1 MTSDSFVPGDVPHC
15 HPSPQLSDMHP
26 EPSPV
31 CQDSGGPTQGGPEA
45 PSTTGGAPPKALPP
59 PPTAV
64 RDPDGNIGVQPP
76 GPQAGGEG
84 GSKLGRGRGSAWCL
98 HTLGPSTSA
107 LSSHGSWKVFG
118 LILWCRGMQGVGEP
132 GSGRGSSR

>member
-45 PSTTGGAPPKALPP
+45 PSTTGGAPPRHFLHHLLLSGILMG
-59 PPTAV
+59 TLGCSLLV
-64 RDPDGNIGVQPP
+64 HR
-76 GPQAGGEG
+76 QAGRVAVSLGEAG
-84 GSKLGRGRGSAWCL
+84 AQPGVC
-98 HTLGPSTSA
+98 TLLVHPRQ
-107 LSSHGSWKVFG
+107 L
-118 LILWCRGMQGVGEP
+118 
-132 GSGRGSSR
+132 

>member
-1 MTSDSFVPGDVPHC
+1 MCPTVTHRHSSQTCTLSPALCVRSVGVPLKEDLRLHLL
-15 HPSPQLSDMHP
+15 Q
-26 EPSPV
+26 E
-31 CQDSGGPTQGGPEA
+31 GP
-45 PSTTGGAPPKALPP
+45 PPKALPL

-64 RDPDGNIGVQPP
+64 RDADGTIGVQPS

-118 LILWCRGMQGVGEP
+118 LILWCRGMQGAGEA